1 MIRAWAAHEAG
12 GKLTPFEYDPGP
24 LPDDEVEI
32 AVETCGLCHSD
43 MSLVDDEWNISA
55 YPLVPGH
62 EIVGRIVEAGPAVKH
77 LKVGDR
83 VGVGWFAHSCLGC
96 HTCMSGQHNLCADAT
111 GVASAKKGRFGGFA
125 ERVRAQGAW
134 AIPIPDGVDAAKAGP
149 LFCGGLTVFYPFV
162 HYGIRPTDR
171 VGIIGIGGLGHMALK
186 FARAWGCEVT
196 AFTSSPGKEEEA
208 KSLGAHRVVNSRDK
222 DALKAERGR
231 FDMVLS
237 TVNVPLEW
245 ARYVQALAPDGR
257 LNFVG
262 AATEP
267 MGLAPI
273 ALMGGQAQLSATSVG
288 TPAIAAT
295 MLEFCARHGI
305 APQTEHMKM
314 SQINEAFDHLRE
326 GKARYRIVLEND
338 FA

>member
-1 MIRAWAAHEAG
+1 MIRAWAAREAG
-12 GKLTPFEYDPGP
+12 GALEAFEYDPGP

-43 MSLVDDEWNISA
+43 MSLIDDEWSVSE

-62 EIVGRIVEAGPAVKH
+62 EIVGRITAAGPSGGH

-83 VGVGWFAHSCLGC
+83 VGVGWFAHSCLSC
-96 HTCMSGQHNLCADAT
+96 HTCMSGRHNLCPDAA
-111 GVASAKKGRFGGFA
+111 GVASARQGRYGGFA

-162 HYGIRPTDR
+162 HYAIRPTDR
-171 VGIIGIGGLGHMALK
+171 VGVIGIGGLGHMALK

-196 AFTSSPGKEEEA
+196 AFTSSPGKEDEA
-208 KSLGAHRVVNSRDK
+208 RSLGAHRVVNSRDK
-222 DALKAERGR
+222 EALKAERGR
-231 FDMVLS
+231 FDLVLS
-237 TVNVPLEW
+237 TVAVPLEW
-245 ARYVQALAPDGR
+245 HRYVSALAPDGR
-257 LNFVG
+257 LVFVG

-267 MGLAPI
+267 MGLAPS
-273 ALMGGQAQLSATSVG
+273 ALMGGQAQLSSTSVG

-295 MLEFCARHGI
+295 MMEFCARHGI
-305 APQTEHMKM
+305 TPQTEHMKM
-314 SQINEAFDHLRE
+314 SDVNEAIQRLRD
-326 GKARYRIVLEND
+326 GKPRYRIVLEND

>member
-1 MIRAWAAHEAG
+1 MIRAWAAHEAKG
-12 GKLTPFEYDPGP
+12 TLTRFDYDPGV

-43 MSLVDDEWNISA
+43 MSLVDDEWNVSA

-62 EIVGRIVEAGPAVKH
+62 EITGRIIKAGASVLH

-96 HTCMSGQHNLCADAT
+96 HTCMSGRHNLCPDAA
-111 GVASAKKGRFGGFA
+111 GVASARQGRFGGFA
-125 ERVRAQGAW
+125 DRVRAQGAW
-134 AIPIPDGVDAAKAGP
+134 TIPIPDALDASKTGP

-162 HYGIRPTDR
+162 HYAIRPTDR

-196 AFTSSPGKEEEA
+196 AFSSSPEKADEA
-208 KSLGAHRVVNSRDK
+208 RALGAHRVVNSRDK
-222 DALKAERGR
+222 EALKAERGR
-231 FDMVLS
+231 FDLILS
-237 TVNVPLEW
+237 TVAVPLEW
-245 ARYVQALAPDGR
+245 QRYVNALAPDGR

-267 MGLAPI
+267 MGIAPV
-273 ALMGGQAQLSATSVG
+273 ALMGKQAQLSATSVG

-295 MLEFCARHGI
+295 MLDFCARHGI
-305 APQTEHMKM
+305 TPETEHMPM
-314 SQINEAFDHLRE
+314 SQVNEAIERLRS
-326 GKARYRIVLEND
+326 GKPRYRIVLEND
-338 FA
+338 FN